1 MLTKNR
7 LVTKISSLLII
18 FLSTTVFVGWQFNRS
33 VLRQPLPSAPAT
45 TPLTALILLCLG
57 AALFQ
62 LNRTTADAEN
72 GPPSWPVRLLAGTAV
87 LICLFTAVQFLL
99 RLPPSLELWLFPTSV
114 QQMQTEFPGRPSPHT
129 IIAGTL
135 YGLAL
140 ILAAMRQPKLQKYHV
155 HLLLVGTLVPWIAL
169 FGYITLV
176 DPFYALQDNP
186 QTGMSPITAVSFL
199 TISCGL
205 LAWQA
210 ESGIVGLLRSDSPGG
225 RVVRRLL
232 PFTILLSALF
242 GWGIHFGSSHGWFD
256 PSLAYALSWGLG
268 SVGFATLVLH
278 QGFRLHHAFKEREKV
293 ATERENALI
302 KLAKEEEKSRT
313 LLESAPDATIVVNEK
328 GNIMLINEQTKVLFG
343 YQREELIE
351 QPIEILLPERY
362 KANHLT
368 HRKGFFAQP
377 KARPMG
383 NGLELYGRHQDG
395 HEFPVEVSLNTL
407 NTPDGP
413 FALATIRDVT
423 QQKLAAET
431 LRQFNVKLEERAKQM
446 TAVLRERNQEIEKAN
461 ADLQRHTE
469 ALEQSNIEL
478 QQFAYI
484 ASHDLQTPLRSISGF
499 VQLLQQEYKSQLD
512 EQANEWINIAVENT
526 YRMQTIIRDI
536 LAYSRVESPTHPFE
550 AIDLNDVYYEVTALL
565 KNNFE
570 EKQAEIKS
578 TKLPTVMGNRV
589 QLILLFQNLI
599 GNGIKYNTNSVPEI
613 QVSATS
619 TEAEWIISVQDNGIG
634 INPDYYSMIFEI
646 FRRLHTQDE
655 FSGNGIGLAI
665 CRRVVDR
672 HGGRIWIESA
682 PIQGSIFKFTLP
694 K

>member
-62 LNRTTADAEN
+62 LNRTTVDAEN

-176 DPFYALQDNP
+176 DPFYALQGNP